1 MTETTEEEVRAVKV
15 HTLKIIESH
24 MPKAKE
30 EAAVKIVTAAVDAH
44 TQLMDIA
51 HQVKVQYDKQYPG
64 SGKATEGVYH
74 AICGHRFASA
84 FHFWNARLNHLLMA
98 SVSDVL
104 WYCSMLES

>member
-1 MTETTEEEVRAVKV
+1 MAEEEEVKPVKV

-24 MPKAKE
+24 MCKSKE

-74 AICGHRFASA
+74 AICGHHFASA
-84 FHFWNARLNHLLMA
+84 FSLTPRKTESSLALCER
-98 SVSDVL
+98 VL
-104 WYCSMLES
+104 WHCSMSES